1 MGSFSCRRFVFAL
14 KDCTWPLRTAYVF
27 NWPFCTLDVFNLAVF
42 VLLTYCGRL
51 HHDFGRLFVL
61 QMCVLGGLSEWMFIT
76 SQRLRSNVF
85 NLETIQQFKM
95 LRQFL
100 ITYQYKVLFLLLIN
114 KYTVYIFALYSSLE
128 HKICCDLFVSDTYEY
143 GRQNFVVKCM
153 ISNVG
158 SCSVRFF
165 TFIRSETRYLPAY
178 HIPVT
183 F

>member
-1 MGSFSCRRFVFAL
+1 MGSSFYRRFVQYYNECTWPLRTLDAFIWPLCTLDVLSLGTSYCTVDVLCMGSFSCRRFVFAL
-14 KDCTWPLRTAYVF
+14 KDCTWPLRTADVF
-27 NWPFCTLDVFNLAVF
+27 NWPFCTVDVFNLAVF

-76 SQRLRSNVF
+76 SQRLGSNVF

-128 HKICCDLFVSDTYEY
+128 
-143 GRQNFVVKCM
+143 
-153 ISNVG
+153 
-158 SCSVRFF
+158 
-165 TFIRSETRYLPAY
+165 
-178 HIPVT
+178 
-183 F
+183 